1 MGRASVL
8 VHGEPGS
15 GLSTVNRLAAIGD
28 AILAGLDPA
37 GTMAATCTR
46 YDEVPDSQPRKRPPT
61 DDGDTVGR
69 A

>member
-15 GLSTVNRLAAIGD
+15 ALSTVGRLAAIGD
-28 AILAGLDPA
+28 AMLAGLDPA
-37 GTMAATCTR
+37 GTMVATCIH
-46 YDEVPDSQPRKRPPT
+46 YDEVPESQPRERPPP

-69 A
+69 T